1 MYKKLRSNKQLTWA
15 CLALV
20 TTSST
25 FTGCTGVKEF
35 SFSDSWNRAPSYHNS
50 IATQIEYP
58 SVKSCLAPA
67 IVSSPAP
74 HSLENPSD
82 LPTVDLTL
90 QEAVQR
96 ALAQSDILRTLGGSV
111 VQAPQGFRS
120 NFDPALT
127 ESNPLGGVSAALSA
141 FDAQVTS
148 QLFWQ
153 VNDRPNNVNPAFVNG
168 VIGQQFQRSA
178 FQETAATMNYG
189 ISKTTGTGA
198 SFAARH
204 NFGYSLPNTPNRQF
218 TGAYT
223 GFFEAEYRQP
233 LLFGGGVESIQIA
246 GPNPQ
251 FGQYNG
257 VLIARINTDIS
268 LADFEAGIITFIND
282 VETAYWELYF
292 AYHNLEAQVAGRNSS
307 LLTWQRIKELQNA
320 GARGGDAAAEAQA
333 RSQYYQFDVQVK
345 EALTGATG
353 LYTSEQN
360 LRYLLGMPPSD
371 GGILKPVS
379 DPMEGEVVFE
389 WDSALGDAL
398 TRRVEV
404 RRQKW
409 NIKRRELEMIA
420 ARLNR
425 RPQLDFLGQY
435 RYRGLGDALIDS
447 RDPIE
452 PFNSLY
458 QSIFEGD
465 YQEWQA
471 GLELSHP
478 VGFRRAGA
486 AIANARW
493 NLARE
498 QALLKEQELR
508 ISHDLSN
515 AARRIQRAFA
525 LMESNYNRQ
534 SSDADQVEALQARY
548 EGGLDNINFLLQ
560 AQQQLAVSQ
569 TAYFRSLVDYQ
580 LALRDLHREKGSLLS
595 YNQVGLSEGAWP
607 AEAQQSAIERGRF
620 FAPRASP
627 EKVEVPRPVSEGGF
641 DPMQV
646 GNYSSALPMAFEG
659 VGMVPTDAAFNS
671 VAPQAEV
678 DTTVNLVE

>member
-1 MYKKLRSNKQLTWA
+1 MHKLRSNKLLSWG
-15 CLALV
+15 CLALI
-20 TTSST
+20 TTSTTLS
-25 FTGCTGVKEF
+25 GCTGIKKF
-35 SFSDSWNRAPSYHNS
+35 SFSQSWEQAPSFNHA

-58 SVKSCLAPA
+58 NVKSCLAPA
-67 IVSSPAP
+67 VVTSPAP
-74 HSLENPSD
+74 LSLENPAD
-82 LPTVDLTL
+82 LPSIELSL
-90 QEAVQR
+90 QDAVQQ
-96 ALAQSDILRTLGGSV
+96 ALAHSDILRTLGGSV

-120 NFDPALT
+120 SYDPALI

-153 VNDRPNNVNPAFVNG
+153 VNDRPNNVNPIFVNSI
-168 VIGQQFQRSA
+168 VGQQFQRSS

-204 NFGYSLPNTPNRQF
+204 NIGYSLPNTPNRQF

-233 LLFGGGVESIQIA
+233 LLLGSGIESNQIS

-251 FGQYNG
+251 IGQYNG
-257 VLIARINTDIS
+257 VLIARVNTDIS

-282 VETAYWELYF
+282 VETAYWELFF
-292 AYHNLEAQVAGRNSS
+292 AYHNLEAQVAGRNSA
-307 LLTWQRIKELQNA
+307 LLTWQRIKELQKA

-360 LRYLLGMPPSD
+360 LRYLLGMPASD
-371 GGILKPVS
+371 GAVLKPIS
-379 DPMEGEVVFE
+379 NPMDGEVVFE
-389 WDSALGDAL
+389 WGSALGDAL
-398 TRRVEV
+398 TKRVEI

-409 NIKRRELEMIA
+409 NVKLRELQMIA
-420 ARLNR
+420 ARLNK

-447 RDPIE
+447 RDPNE

-458 QSIFEGD
+458 QSIFDGD

-478 VGFRRAGA
+478 VGFRRASA

-498 QALLKEQELR
+498 QALLEEQELR

-515 AARRIQRAFA
+515 AARRVQRAFA
-525 LMESNYNRQ
+525 LMESNFNRE

-569 TAYFRSLVDYQ
+569 TAYFRSLADYQ

-607 AEAQQSAIERGRF
+607 AEARQSAIERGRF
-620 FAPRASP
+620 FAPHPTP
-627 EKVEVPRPVSEGGF
+627 ENVEVPKPVSSGGF
-641 DPMQV
+641 NPTDV
-646 GNYSSALPMAFEG
+646 GSFSTQPADFESVNFVPAGAVFDNSAPAPAFE
-659 VGMVPTDAAFNS
+659 S
-671 VAPQAEV
+671 VE
-678 DTTVNLVE
+678 NLVQ